1 MSQFDLYV
9 NPDKQTQR
17 TYPYFVDIQNDLL
30 DSLNSRLVIP
40 LTPVS
45 RADKTYPDNLCP
57 VISIAGKP
65 YALLTQQMAAIAGAL
80 LKKKAGSLA
89 DYRTQIIAAVDFL
102 ITGI

>member
-1 MSQFDLYV
+1 MSQFDLYA
-9 NPDKQTQR
+9 NPDKRTQK
-17 TYPYFVDIQNDLL
+17 TYPFFVAIQNGLL
-30 DSLNSRLVIP
+30 ESLNSRLVIP

-57 VISIAGKP
+57 VISIAGKT
-65 YALLTQQMAAIAGAL
+65 YALLTQQMAAVAGTL

-89 DYRTQIIAAVDFL
+89 EYRTEIIAAVDFL